1 MKNVVNRTLWVKKT
15 NNTIISSVMRRY
27 ICAVVILLG
36 MSVSAW
42 GETIT
47 ITYNYNSDYNDM
59 WDGDM
64 TDVSGGANPYWKI
77 TGTATFSI
85 PIPIQPTSNITISIK
100 MAYADSGTEG
110 LEKISASGTETSS
123 NWTLGETSA
132 CSHSGSDYS
141 TCNFTITKNATPTTL
156 EGLDIT
162 LNRKAGKNLRVQK
175 IQVSYTSAD
184 VSTIV
189 LTRSGLPVTSI
200 DFGTITSAEIDEWTF
215 DVSAFCVTTGYYD
228 EYFIIAV
235 TGDDVFY
242 DSDYATTYGYLY
254 NKTDQFKVGYAVDAP
269 GTYNGTLTIYAYSTK
284 ECGAYYDGASVE
296 LEIPITITY
305 TASCT
310 TSPTVEEGSYSDV
323 YSTTATISCSDGI
336 SSLGSAGCS
345 ISSYGFAVGT
355 ASNPTIGNTLT
366 TGGATYE
373 VGTSYT
379 TTDVEF
385 SKDLTGLSP
394 NTTYYVR
401 PYATNGNGT
410 AYGTQT
416 SFTTLQRYAIT
427 YYKNDGGA
435 TSDVEYKDH
444 GVDYTISSNKF
455 SRDHYTLS
463 KWHTL
468 AAGTGG
474 TDYAKGASYTSNA
487 ALNLY
492 AVWQINTHSLH
503 WYKNADDAD
512 DLTGTYTDGNAIA
525 YGATV
530 TAPNTP
536 TRTGYTFAGWSETS
550 SGSTTTP
557 VTSMPDA
564 DKSYYAIWTAHTY
577 SVHFDANHDDA
588 EGSMDD
594 QDFTYGVAQAL
605 TSCGF
610 TNEGYFFKG
619 WATTNDGDVVY
630 TNGQSVSN
638 LSSTDEDVVDLFA
651 VWGTYEKYVFACV
664 DISVASAAAGK
675 ALITSRYEADKNIN
689 IMAANPIKVTVS
701 GAVSGHRVTFTNSV
715 GLHFYKKV
723 EGTGDDAGK
732 YKYIEA
738 TGANSFVTPL
748 TNQEVYVSYKP
759 TSVGTGAILSEL
771 PFTISC
777 DAESQT
783 FNSEGEYIKV
793 RNLPSSV
800 AIVANVGGSWHGL
813 SANITSSST
822 PKDTMI
828 AVATDEGILK
838 AYGPSATFAYKLW
851 PVRTVNSSYD
861 RSGYTYS
868 SGYPAKLYGDRLR
881 FAGKDNK
888 GLVANDNPTSN
899 KYNINN
905 YGAITAITADFEHD
919 ENYEWKVVTR
929 EVDGQFVYTLQT
941 DQTNNNRYLRL
952 YNGRWGTYL
961 DEKGTEELY
970 ILPLVDTKLVEMR
983 PYEWG
988 TDQVVVYYTPEATPV
1003 VLTGV
1008 NMGSDAVASPTF
1020 AQIGTSDLWRVS
1032 GLTGLTSK
1040 PAQQLQI
1047 QITENG
1053 TGKQGLLQIP
1063 LIVSGTSTEA
1073 ELRASLP
1080 GANATEKNKVA
1091 KNTDVIILSGGKMTT
1106 NTASGNFQ
1114 DLYIY
1119 AGGKAIISNAMS
1131 FGSVYMRGG
1140 FGYIGDET
1148 WDVSR
1153 AKIDAAVTLAE
1164 GGALYYDL
1172 TVDAS
1177 KYYDL
1182 AVPYEV
1188 DLTAATDDK
1197 GDGDFNVWLKVYDG
1211 AKRASNLKKGWD
1223 WYDWSGDLKLHPGTG
1238 YLIAASPRYNR
1249 SYCTIRFP
1257 MNPDLSSGE
1266 AAQDEIEVT
1275 AYGMTDGELDEGVTA
1290 NNAGWNF
1297 IANPYMCNFGMSDI
1311 EESED
1316 GVLKVGE
1323 LVLDGDNKYQWDAT
1337 GAKNIRYVTTFDY
1350 NSQEYSQVALSSAVL
1365 APFTGFFVQVAIDG
1379 AVEFNTDGRQLSLP
1393 AYLRARQLPNDME
1406 IVLSVEGNGQTDET
1420 RLHINDDLTLAS
1432 ALEFP
1437 EEMTKQIN
1445 DGHLNF
1451 YTISNFTN
1459 MYANGMSYEDAQD
1472 WVPIGVIAPAEGTY
1486 TFHVGTVNASYI
1498 KSVLLKDFNS
1508 GNTYDLRQ
1516 TNPQFILNPGT
1527 IEGRFAVKI
1536 VLQDEEDTPTAIDAL
1551 GDSMNGS
1558 GPIKFIRHEK
1568 LFIMNNGVIYD
1579 ATGKQVREIN
1589 K

>member
-36 MSVSAW
+36 MSISAW

-215 DVSAFCVTTGYYD
+215 DVSAFCVTTGYYY

-242 DSDYATTYGYLY
+242 DPDYATTYGYLY
-254 NKTDQFKVGYAVDAP
+254 NKTDQFKVGYAVDDP
-269 GTYNGTLTIYAYSTK
+269 GTYNGTLTISAYSTK
-284 ECGAYYDGASVE
+284 ECGAYYDGALVE

-444 GVDYTISSNKF
+444 GVDYTISSNKY

-463 KWHTL
+463 KWHTK
-468 AAGTGG
+468 ADGTTG
-474 TDYAKGASYTSNA
+474 TDYAKGVSYTSNA

-512 DLTGTYTDGNAIA
+512 DLTGTYTDGNAIE

-536 TRTGYTFAGWSETS
+536 TRTGYTFVGWSETS

-557 VTSMPDA
+557 VTTMPDA

-605 TSCGF
+605 TTCGF

-619 WATTNDGDVVY
+619 WATSDDGDVVY

-651 VWGTYEKYVFACV
+651 VWGTYEKYVFACAE
-664 DISVASAAAGK
+664 ISVDLEDSK
-675 ALITSRYEADKNIN
+675 KVLITSRNGVN
-689 IMAANPIKVTVS
+689 IMAVNKLLVTVE
-701 GAVSGHRVTFTNSV
+701 GAVSGHTVDISSDA
-715 GLHFYKKV
+715 GLKFYKKV
-723 EGTGDDAGK
+723 DGVYKDLSSNKLTAPLDD
-732 YKYIEA
+732 
-738 TGANSFVTPL
+738 
-748 TNQEVYVSYKP
+748 QEVYVSYNP
-759 TSVGTGAILSEL
+759 TTAGTGAILT
-771 PFTISC
+771 PTFTIKC

-783 FNSEGEYIKV
+783 FNTSGEYVKV
-793 RNLPSSV
+793 RNLPDAV

-813 SANITSSST
+813 SADITSSST
-822 PKDTMI
+822 PKDQMI
-828 AVATDEGILK
+828 AVATDGGGILK
-838 AYGPSATFAYKLW
+838 AYGPSANFAYKLW
-851 PVRTVNSSYD
+851 PVKTTTGSAD
-861 RSGYTYS
+861 RFGTGSGTS
-868 SGYPAKLYGDRLR
+868 IAFADRLR
-881 FAGKDNK
+881 FAGKDDK
-888 GLVANDNPTSN
+888 ALMANNNDKSN

-905 YGAITAITADFEHD
+905 YAVVDAIDDDPAAP
-919 ENYEWKVVTR
+919 YEWKVTTT
-929 EVDGQFVYTLQT
+929 EVGGQFVYTLQT
-941 DQTNNNRYLRL
+941 DQTNNTRYLRM

-961 DEKGTEELY
+961 DGKGTEELY
-970 ILPLVDTKLVEMR
+970 ILPLVNTALVDMQ

-988 TDQVVVYYTPEATPV
+988 TNQVVVYYTPSATPV
-1003 VLTGV
+1003 ALTAV
-1008 NMGSDAVASPTF
+1008 NVGSDAASSPTF
-1020 AQIGTSDLWRVS
+1020 ARIGTSDLWRVS
-1032 GLTGLTSK
+1032 GLTGLASK

-1047 QITENG
+1047 QITENEVA
-1053 TGKQGLLQIP
+1053 KQGLLQIP
-1063 LIVSGTSTEA
+1063 LIVSDEKTEQQ
-1073 ELRASLP
+1073 LRESLP
-1080 GANATEKNKVA
+1080 GANADARNKVA
-1091 KNTDVIILSGGKMTT
+1091 KNTDVVILSGGKMTT
-1106 NTASGNFQ
+1106 GTASGNFQ

-1119 AGGKAIISNAMS
+1119 AGGKAIVSNAMS
-1131 FGSVYMRGG
+1131 FGSIYMRGG
-1140 FGYIGDET
+1140 FGYIGDAT
-1148 WDVSR
+1148 WDVPR
-1153 AKIDAAVTLAE
+1153 AKIDAAVSLAE
-1164 GGALYYDL
+1164 DGALYYDL
-1172 TVDAS
+1172 TVDAN

-1188 DLTAATDDK
+1188 DLNDATDDK
-1197 GDGDFNVWLKVYDG
+1197 GDDDFNVWLKVYDG
-1211 AKRASNLKKGWD
+1211 AKRAGNTKKGWD
-1223 WYDWSGDLKLHPGTG
+1223 WYNWSGDLKLHPGTG
-1238 YLIAASPRYNR
+1238 YLIAATPRYNR

-1266 AAQDEIEVT
+1266 AAHDAIDVT
-1275 AYGMTDGELDEGVTA
+1275 AYGITDGELDEGVTA

-1297 IANPYMCNFGMSDI
+1297 IANPYMCNFGMDEI
-1311 EESED
+1311 GESED
-1316 GVLKVGE
+1316 GVLKIGE
-1323 LVLDGDNKYQWDAT
+1323 LSLDGDNKYQWDAS
-1337 GAKNIRYVTTFDY
+1337 GAKNIRYVTIFDY
-1350 NSQEYSQVALSSAVL
+1350 NSQEYSQVAMSSAVL
-1365 APFTGFFVQVAIDG
+1365 DPFTGFFVQVAIDG
-1379 AVEFNTDGRQLSLP
+1379 AVEFAAAGRQLSVP
-1393 AYLRARQLPNDME
+1393 AYLRAKQLPSDME
-1406 IVLSVEGNGQTDET
+1406 IALRASGNDETDET
-1420 RLHINDDLTLAS
+1420 RLHINNELTLAS

-1437 EEMTKQIN
+1437 DEMTKQIN
-1445 DGHLNF
+1445 AGHLNF

-1472 WVPIGVIAPAEGTY
+1472 WIPAGLVIPVDGTY
-1486 TFHVGTVNASYI
+1486 TFSVGTVNEDYI
-1498 KSVLLKDFNS
+1498 KSVLLKDLNNGFEF
-1508 GNTYDLRQ
+1508 DLLKSS
-1516 TNPQFILNPGT
+1516 PQFILNAGT
-1527 IEGRFAVKI
+1527 IDTRFAVKI
-1536 VLQDEEDTPTAIDAL
+1536 VLNNDETTTPIDAV
-1551 GDSMNGS
+1551 GS
-1558 GPIKFIRHEK
+1558 EMSNVSPIKFLWEEK
-1568 LFIMNNGVIYD
+1568 MFIMNNGVIYD
-1579 ATGKQVREIN
+1579 ATGKKVREIN